1 MRNIMIAAAA
11 VAAVATPALA
21 QVNTGSGNGLVAVNV
36 QNVDILKNF
45 LNDSQVSA
53 LNNLSVPVT
62 VNVPVGV
69 AATVC
74 GVNANVLA
82 SQKKGSDPVTCTA
95 KNGSKALRRT
105 SSAMSARPRYSLR
118 SGSSSSS
125 TDSDTGIASCDRRGV
140 KR

>member
-1 MRNIMIAAAA
+1 MRKMIIAAAA
-11 VAAVATPALA
+11 FAAATSALA

-53 LNNLSVPVT
+53 LNNVTAPIT

-69 AATVC
+69 AANVC

-82 SQKKGSDPVTCTA
+82 HQKKGADPVSCTA
-95 KNGSKALRRT
+95 RNGSKAL
-105 SSAMSARPRYSLR
+105 ANAVAAQSL
-118 SGSSSSS
+118 
-125 TDSDTGIASCDRRGV
+125 TQT
-140 KR
+140 K